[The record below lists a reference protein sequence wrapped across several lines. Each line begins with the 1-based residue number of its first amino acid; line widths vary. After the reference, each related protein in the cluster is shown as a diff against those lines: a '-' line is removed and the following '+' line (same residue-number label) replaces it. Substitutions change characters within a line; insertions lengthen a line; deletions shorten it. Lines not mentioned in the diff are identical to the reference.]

1 MIFAN
6 NLRKNYGTLEVI
18 NDTTL
23 KLPKKGMVAFL
34 GESGSGKTTLVNVLG
49 GLDSYKSGSISYDDI
64 KFLKYQMDKVD
75 TYRRNH
81 FGYIFQNY
89 NILEDKTVSENLLL
103 ALHIIGIYDEKECEK
118 RIKNALEAVGLYKFR
133 KKLAGALSGGQMQRV
148 SIARALVKHN
158 DVIIADEPTGNLDSE
173 STRQIIRILKKLS
186 INSLI
191 ILVTHDISLANTYA
205 DYIYHIKDGKISDYK
220 ENNLKDNEKEDNFT
234 YDDSFYEPIIKKDRA
249 KFGLL
254 LKEEF
259 CNFFKDKVKGK
270 IFKFAFFLIGI
281 IFMVINV
288 LVTTNNPNKIND
300 IAARNDVYT
309 LKISSFQTK
318 ENIYSELARVYDLG
332 YIDDIYS
339 NNQSGSLK
347 IKMGVS
353 TSIKLDYSN
362 VYNQTLIKDSLIIGK
377 RPENTNE
384 VVITSKMA
392 DELTK
397 SKYYRSYDEIIG
409 LKLFLNESIVGIAK
423 NDQAYIYKLNQT
435 YNSANYYYYNSGIYN
450 FEIYDDSLQI
460 EGNKPKSLNDIVVSS
475 QFLINKGL
483 KVGQTLNNGD
493 KICGSFDNRKEI
505 VYGLSDRIFIQSIE
519 SEEVDCTINDLT
531 RLKGYQTFEVT
542 NKYENISE
550 NNLDNYNQ
558 SKYINLTIEIILII
572 ICAIYLI
579 FTMKSKMLQ
588 DIYEIGVRREL
599 GQKRISIIL
608 NYILKSFVTLTLTII
623 IGYILST
630 LIYIFIALRV
640 NSFGGNIPVL
650 YNSLSTYLII
660 LIIYVMGI
668 IFGIIPVLLLLKHT
682 PAEIVKKY
690 DI

>member
-6 NLRKNYGTLEVI
+6 NLRKNYGTLEVV

-49 GLDSYKSGSISYDDI
+49 GLDSYKSGSISYDDT

-103 ALHIIGIYDEKECEK
+103 ALHIIGIYDETECEK

-220 ENNLKDNEKEDNFT
+220 ENNLKDNEKEDTFT

-435 YNSANYYYYNSGIYN
+435 YNSANYYYNSGIYN

-505 VYGLSDRIFIQSIE
+505 IYGLSDRIFIQSIE

>member
-49 GLDSYKSGSISYDDI
+49 GLDSYKSGSISYDDT

-158 DVIIADEPTGNLDSE
+158 DVIIADEPTGNLDGD

-384 VVITSKMA
+384 VVITSKIA

-409 LKLFLNESIVGIAK
+409 LKLSLNESIVGIAK

-435 YNSANYYYYNSGIYN
+435 YNSANYYYNSGIYN

-483 KVGQTLNNGD
+483 KIGQTLNNGD

-668 IFGIIPVLLLLKHT
+668 IFGIIPVLLLHKHT

>member
-49 GLDSYKSGSISYDDI
+49 GLDSYKSGSISYDDTR
-64 KFLKYQMDKVD
+64 FLKYQMDKVD

-234 YDDSFYEPIIKKDRA
+234 YDDSFYEPIIKKERA

-259 CNFFKDKVKGK
+259 CNFFNDKVKGK

-409 LKLFLNESIVGIAK
+409 LKLSLNESIVGIAK

-435 YNSANYYYYNSGIYN
+435 YNSANYYYNSGIYN

-542 NKYENISE
+542 NKYENIYE

-579 FTMKSKMLQ
+579 FTMKSKMLH

-668 IFGIIPVLLLLKHT
+668 IFGIIPVLLLLRHT

>member
-49 GLDSYKSGSISYDDI
+49 GLDSYKSGSISYDDT

-397 SKYYRSYDEIIG
+397 SKYYISYDEIIG
-409 LKLFLNESIVGIAK
+409 LKLSLNESIVGIVK

-435 YNSANYYYYNSGIYN
+435 YNSANYYYNSGIYN

-542 NKYENISE
+542 NKYENIYE

>member
-49 GLDSYKSGSISYDDI
+49 GLDSYKSGSISYDDTR
-64 KFLKYQMDKVD
+64 FLKYQMDKVD

-89 NILEDKTVSENLLL
+89 NILEDKTVYENLLL
-103 ALHIIGIYDEKECEK
+103 ALHIIGIYDETECEK

-158 DVIIADEPTGNLDSE
+158 DVIIADEPTGNLDGE

-288 LVTTNNPNKIND
+288 LVTTNNHNKIND

-409 LKLFLNESIVGIAK
+409 LKLSLNESIVGIAK

-435 YNSANYYYYNSGIYN
+435 YNSANYYYNSGIYN

-542 NKYENISE
+542 NKYENIYE

-579 FTMKSKMLQ
+579 FTMKSKMLH

>member
-49 GLDSYKSGSISYDDI
+49 GLDSYKSGSISYDDTR
-64 KFLKYQMDKVD
+64 FLKYQMDKVD

-89 NILEDKTVSENLLL
+89 NILEDKTVYENLLL
-103 ALHIIGIYDEKECEK
+103 ALHIIGIYDETECEK

-397 SKYYRSYDEIIG
+397 SKYYKSYDEIIG

-435 YNSANYYYYNSGIYN
+435 YNSANYYYNSGIYN

-623 IGYILST
+623 IGYVLSM

-650 YNSLSTYLII
+650 YNNLSTYLII

>member
-49 GLDSYKSGSISYDDI
+49 GLDSYKSGSISYDDT

-158 DVIIADEPTGNLDSE
+158 DVIIADEPTGNLDSD

-435 YNSANYYYYNSGIYN
+435 YNSANYYYNSGIYN

-542 NKYENISE
+542 NKYENIYE

-579 FTMKSKMLQ
+579 FTMKSKMLH

>member
-49 GLDSYKSGSISYDDI
+49 GLDSYKSGSISYDDTR
-64 KFLKYQMDKVD
+64 FLKYQMDKVD

-89 NILEDKTVSENLLL
+89 NILEDKTVYENLLL
-103 ALHIIGIYDEKECEK
+103 ALHIIGIYDETECEK

-158 DVIIADEPTGNLDSE
+158 DVIIADEPTGNLDSD
-173 STRQIIRILKKLS
+173 STRQITRILKKLS

-435 YNSANYYYYNSGIYN
+435 YNSANYYYNSGIYN

-483 KVGQTLNNGD
+483 KVGKTLNNGD

-542 NKYENISE
+542 NKYENIYE

-579 FTMKSKMLQ
+579 FTMKSKMLH

>member
-23 KLPKKGMVAFL
+23 KLPKKGMIAFL

-49 GLDSYKSGSISYDDI
+49 GLDSYKSGSISYDDT

-259 CNFFKDKVKGK
+259 CNFFNDKVKGK

-288 LVTTNNPNKIND
+288 LVTTNNHNKIND

-409 LKLFLNESIVGIAK
+409 LKLSLNESIVGIAK

-435 YNSANYYYYNSGIYN
+435 YNSANYYYNSGIYN

-542 NKYENISE
+542 NKYENIYE

-579 FTMKSKMLQ
+579 FTMKSKMLH

>member
-49 GLDSYKSGSISYDDI
+49 GLDSYKSGSISYDDT

-409 LKLFLNESIVGIAK
+409 LKLSLNESIVGIAK

-435 YNSANYYYYNSGIYN
+435 YNSANYYYNSGIYN

>member
-49 GLDSYKSGSISYDDI
+49 GLDSYKSGSISYDDTR
-64 KFLKYQMDKVD
+64 FLKYQMDKVD
-75 TYRRNH
+75 TYIRNH

-89 NILEDKTVSENLLL
+89 NILEDKTVYENLLL
-103 ALHIIGIYDEKECEK
+103 ALHIIGIYDETECEK

-435 YNSANYYYYNSGIYN
+435 YNSANYYYNSGIYN

-542 NKYENISE
+542 NKYENIYE

-579 FTMKSKMLQ
+579 FTMKSKMLH

>member
-34 GESGSGKTTLVNVLG
+34 CESGSGKTTLVNVLG
-49 GLDSYKSGSISYDDI
+49 GLDSYKSGSISYDDTR
-64 KFLKYQMDKVD
+64 FLKYQMDKVD

-158 DVIIADEPTGNLDSE
+158 DVIIADEPTGNLDSD
-173 STRQIIRILKKLS
+173 STRRIIRILKKLS

-191 ILVTHDISLANTYA
+191 ILVTHDMSLANTYA

-259 CNFFKDKVKGK
+259 CNFFNDKVKGK

-397 SKYYRSYDEIIG
+397 SKYYRSYDEIIS
-409 LKLFLNESIVGIAK
+409 LKLSLNESIVGIAK

-435 YNSANYYYYNSGIYN
+435 YNSANYYYNSGIYN

-483 KVGQTLNNGD
+483 KVGQTINNGD

-542 NKYENISE
+542 NKYENIYE
-550 NNLDNYNQ
+550 NNL
-558 SKYINLTIEIILII
+558 
-572 ICAIYLI
+572 
-579 FTMKSKMLQ
+579 
-588 DIYEIGVRREL
+588 G
-599 GQKRISIIL
+599 
-608 NYILKSFVTLTLTII
+608 
-623 IGYILST
+623 
-630 LIYIFIALRV
+630 
-640 NSFGGNIPVL
+640 
-650 YNSLSTYLII
+650 
-660 LIIYVMGI
+660 
-668 IFGIIPVLLLLKHT
+668 
-682 PAEIVKKY
+682 
-690 DI
+690 

>member
-49 GLDSYKSGSISYDDI
+49 GLDSYKSGSISYDDTR
-64 KFLKYQMDKVD
+64 FLKYQMDKVD

-89 NILEDKTVSENLLL
+89 NILEDKTVYENLLL

-205 DYIYHIKDGKISDYK
+205 DYIYHIKDGKISHYK

-259 CNFFKDKVKGK
+259 CNFFNDKVKGK

-435 YNSANYYYYNSGIYN
+435 YNSANYYYNSGIYN

-542 NKYENISE
+542 NKYENIYE

-668 IFGIIPVLLLLKHT
+668 MFGIIPVLLLLKHT

>member
-49 GLDSYKSGSISYDDI
+49 GLDSYKSGSISYDDT

-158 DVIIADEPTGNLDSE
+158 DVIIADEPTGNVDSE

-259 CNFFKDKVKGK
+259 CNFFNDKVKGK

-435 YNSANYYYYNSGIYN
+435 YNSANYYYNSGIYN

>member
-49 GLDSYKSGSISYDDI
+49 GLDSYKSGSISYDDT

-158 DVIIADEPTGNLDSE
+158 DVIIADEPTGNLDSD
-173 STRQIIRILKKLS
+173 STRQITRILKKLS

-435 YNSANYYYYNSGIYN
+435 YNSANYYYNSGIYN

-542 NKYENISE
+542 NKYEIIYE

-579 FTMKSKMLQ
+579 FTMKSKMLH

>member
-49 GLDSYKSGSISYDDI
+49 GLDSYKSGSISYDDTR
-64 KFLKYQMDKVD
+64 FLKYQMDKVD

-89 NILEDKTVSENLLL
+89 NILEDKTVYKNLLL
-103 ALHIIGIYDEKECEK
+103 ALHIIGIYDETECEK

-158 DVIIADEPTGNLDSE
+158 DVIIADEPTGNLDSD
-173 STRQIIRILKKLS
+173 STRQIIRMLKKLS

-397 SKYYRSYDEIIG
+397 SKYYISYDEIIG
-409 LKLFLNESIVGIAK
+409 LKLSLNESIVGIVK

-435 YNSANYYYYNSGIYN
+435 YNSANYYYNSGIYN

-542 NKYENISE
+542 NKYENIYE

-579 FTMKSKMLQ
+579 FTMKSKMLH

>member
-49 GLDSYKSGSISYDDI
+49 GLDSYKSGSISYDDTR
-64 KFLKYQMDKVD
+64 FLKYQMDKVD

-259 CNFFKDKVKGK
+259 CNFFNDKVKGK

-409 LKLFLNESIVGIAK
+409 LKLSLNESIVGIVK

-435 YNSANYYYYNSGIYN
+435 YNSANYYYNSGIYN

-542 NKYENISE
+542 NKYENIYE

-579 FTMKSKMLQ
+579 FTMKSKMLH

>member
-49 GLDSYKSGSISYDDI
+49 GLDSYKSGSISYDDTR
-64 KFLKYQMDKVD
+64 FLKYQMDKVD

-435 YNSANYYYYNSGIYN
+435 YNSANYYYNSGIYN

>member
-6 NLRKNYGTLEVI
+6 DLRKNYGTLEVI

-259 CNFFKDKVKGK
+259 CNFFNDKVKGK

-435 YNSANYYYYNSGIYN
+435 YNSANYYYNSGIYN

>member
-49 GLDSYKSGSISYDDI
+49 GLDSYKSGSISYDDTR
-64 KFLKYQMDKVD
+64 FLKYQMDKVD

-103 ALHIIGIYDEKECEK
+103 ALQIIGIYDEKECEK

-259 CNFFKDKVKGK
+259 CNFFNDKVKGK

-409 LKLFLNESIVGIAK
+409 LKLSLNESIVGIVK

-435 YNSANYYYYNSGIYN
+435 YNSANYYYNSGIYN

-542 NKYENISE
+542 NKYENIYE

-579 FTMKSKMLQ
+579 FTMKSKMLH
-588 DIYEIGVRREL
+588 DIYEIGVR
-599 GQKRISIIL
+599 
-608 NYILKSFVTLTLTII
+608 
-623 IGYILST
+623 
-630 LIYIFIALRV
+630 
-640 NSFGGNIPVL
+640 
-650 YNSLSTYLII
+650 
-660 LIIYVMGI
+660 
-668 IFGIIPVLLLLKHT
+668 
-682 PAEIVKKY
+682 
-690 DI
+690 

>member
-49 GLDSYKSGSISYDDI
+49 GLDSYKSGSISYDDT

-259 CNFFKDKVKGK
+259 CNFFNDKVKGK

-435 YNSANYYYYNSGIYN
+435 YNSANYYYNSGIYN

-542 NKYENISE
+542 NKYENITE

>member
-49 GLDSYKSGSISYDDI
+49 GLDSYKSGSISYDDTR
-64 KFLKYQMDKVD
+64 FLKYQMDKVD

-542 NKYENISE
+542 NKYENIYE

-579 FTMKSKMLQ
+579 FTMKSKMLH

>member
-49 GLDSYKSGSISYDDI
+49 GLDSYKSGSISYDDTR
-64 KFLKYQMDKVD
+64 FLKYQMDKVD

-158 DVIIADEPTGNLDSE
+158 DVIIADEPTGNLDSD

-259 CNFFKDKVKGK
+259 CNFFNDKVKGK

-435 YNSANYYYYNSGIYN
+435 YNSANYYYNSGIYN

-542 NKYENISE
+542 NKYENIYE

-579 FTMKSKMLQ
+579 FTMKSKMLH

>member
-49 GLDSYKSGSISYDDI
+49 GLDSYKSGSISYDDTR
-64 KFLKYQMDKVD
+64 FLKYQMDKVD

-89 NILEDKTVSENLLL
+89 NILEDKTVYENLLL

-259 CNFFKDKVKGK
+259 CNFFNDKVKGK

-288 LVTTNNPNKIND
+288 LVTTNNHNKIND

-409 LKLFLNESIVGIAK
+409 LKLSLNESIVGIAK

-435 YNSANYYYYNSGIYN
+435 YNSANYYYNSGIYN

>member
-49 GLDSYKSGSISYDDI
+49 GLDSYKSGSISYDDTR
-64 KFLKYQMDKVD
+64 FLKYQMDKVD

-103 ALHIIGIYDEKECEK
+103 ALQIIGIYDEKECKK

-409 LKLFLNESIVGIAK
+409 LKLSLNESIVGIAK

-435 YNSANYYYYNSGIYN
+435 YNSANYYYNSGIYN

-542 NKYENISE
+542 NKYENIYE

-579 FTMKSKMLQ
+579 FTMKSKMLH

-608 NYILKSFVTLTLTII
+608 NYILNSFVTLTLTII

>member
-23 KLPKKGMVAFL
+23 KLPKKGMIAFL

-49 GLDSYKSGSISYDDI
+49 GLDSYKSGSISYDDT

-158 DVIIADEPTGNLDSE
+158 DVIIADEPTGNLDSD

-259 CNFFKDKVKGK
+259 CNFFNDKVKGK

-435 YNSANYYYYNSGIYN
+435 YNSANYYYNSGIYN

-542 NKYENISE
+542 NKYENIYE

-579 FTMKSKMLQ
+579 FTMKSKMLH

>member
-49 GLDSYKSGSISYDDI
+49 GLDSYKSGSISYDDT

-158 DVIIADEPTGNLDSE
+158 DVIIADEPTGNLDSD

-259 CNFFKDKVKGK
+259 CNFFNDKVKGK

-435 YNSANYYYYNSGIYN
+435 YNSANYYYNSGIYN

-505 VYGLSDRIFIQSIE
+505 IYGLSDRIFIQSIE

-572 ICAIYLI
+572 ICVIYLI

-623 IGYILST
+623 IGYILSS

>member
-49 GLDSYKSGSISYDDI
+49 GLDSYKSGSISYDDT

-89 NILEDKTVSENLLL
+89 NILEDKTVYENLLL
-103 ALHIIGIYDEKECEK
+103 ALHIIGIYDETECEK

-409 LKLFLNESIVGIAK
+409 LKLSLNESIVGIAK

-435 YNSANYYYYNSGIYN
+435 YNSANYYYNSGIYN

-542 NKYENISE
+542 NKYENIYE

-558 SKYINLTIEIILII
+558 SKYVNLTIEIILII

-579 FTMKSKMLQ
+579 FTMKSKMLH

>member
-49 GLDSYKSGSISYDDI
+49 GLDSYKSGSISYDDTR
-64 KFLKYQMDKVD
+64 FLKYQMDKVD

-103 ALHIIGIYDEKECEK
+103 ALHIIGIYDETECEK

-158 DVIIADEPTGNLDSE
+158 DVIIADEPTGNLDSD

-460 EGNKPKSLNDIVVSS
+460 EGNKLKSLNDIVVSS

-483 KVGQTLNNGD
+483 KVGQALNNGD

>member
-49 GLDSYKSGSISYDDI
+49 GLDSYKSGSISYDDT

-148 SIARALVKHN
+148 SIARALIKHN

-234 YDDSFYEPIIKKDRA
+234 YDDSFYEPIIKKDRV

-259 CNFFKDKVKGK
+259 CNFFNDKVKGK

-392 DELTK
+392 DEHTK

-435 YNSANYYYYNSGIYN
+435 YNSANYYYNSGIYN

-542 NKYENISE
+542 NKYENIYE

-579 FTMKSKMLQ
+579 FTMKSKMLH

>member
-23 KLPKKGMVAFL
+23 KLPKKGMIAFL

-49 GLDSYKSGSISYDDI
+49 GLDSYKSGSISYDDT

-158 DVIIADEPTGNLDSE
+158 DVIIADEPTGNLDSD
-173 STRQIIRILKKLS
+173 STRQITRILKKLS

-435 YNSANYYYYNSGIYN
+435 YNSANYYYNSGIYN

-542 NKYENISE
+542 NKYENIYE

-579 FTMKSKMLQ
+579 FTMKSKMLH

>member
-23 KLPKKGMVAFL
+23 KLPKKGMIAFL

-49 GLDSYKSGSISYDDI
+49 GLDSYKSGSISYDDT

-103 ALHIIGIYDEKECEK
+103 ALQIIGIYDEKECEK

-397 SKYYRSYDEIIG
+397 SKYYISYDEIIG
-409 LKLFLNESIVGIAK
+409 LKLSLNESIVGIVK

-435 YNSANYYYYNSGIYN
+435 YNSANYYYNSGIYN

-542 NKYENISE
+542 NKYENIYE

-579 FTMKSKMLQ
+579 FTMKSKMLH

-668 IFGIIPVLLLLKHT
+668 MFGIIPVLLLLKHT

>member
-49 GLDSYKSGSISYDDI
+49 GLDSYKSGSISYDDT

-435 YNSANYYYYNSGIYN
+435 YNSANYYYNSGIYN

-542 NKYENISE
+542 NKYENIYE

>member
-49 GLDSYKSGSISYDDI
+49 GLDSYKSGSISYDDTR
-64 KFLKYQMDKVD
+64 FLKYQMDKVD

-158 DVIIADEPTGNLDSE
+158 DVIIADEPTGNLDSD

-397 SKYYRSYDEIIG
+397 SKYYISYDEIIG
-409 LKLFLNESIVGIAK
+409 LKLSLNESIVGIVK

-435 YNSANYYYYNSGIYN
+435 YNSANYYYNSGIYN

>member
-49 GLDSYKSGSISYDDI
+49 GLDSYKSGSISYDDTR
-64 KFLKYQMDKVD
+64 FLKYQMDKVD

-435 YNSANYYYYNSGIYN
+435 YNSANYYYNSGIYN

-542 NKYENISE
+542 NKYENIYE

-579 FTMKSKMLQ
+579 FTMKSKMLH

>member
-23 KLPKKGMVAFL
+23 KLPKKGMIAFL

-49 GLDSYKSGSISYDDI
+49 GLDSYKSGSISYDDT

-397 SKYYRSYDEIIG
+397 SKYYISYDEIIG
-409 LKLFLNESIVGIAK
+409 LKLSLNESIVGIVK

-435 YNSANYYYYNSGIYN
+435 YNSANYYYNSGIYN

>member
-49 GLDSYKSGSISYDDI
+49 GLDSYKSGSISYDDT

-259 CNFFKDKVKGK
+259 CNFFNDKVKGK

-409 LKLFLNESIVGIAK
+409 LKLSLNESIVGIVK

-435 YNSANYYYYNSGIYN
+435 YNSANYYYNSGIYN

-542 NKYENISE
+542 NKYENIYE

-579 FTMKSKMLQ
+579 FTMKSKMLH

>member
-49 GLDSYKSGSISYDDI
+49 GLDSYKSGSISYDDTR
-64 KFLKYQMDKVD
+64 FLKYQMDKVD

-234 YDDSFYEPIIKKDRA
+234 YDDSFYEPIIQKDRA

-435 YNSANYYYYNSGIYN
+435 YNSANYYYNSGIYN

-542 NKYENISE
+542 NKYENIYE

-572 ICAIYLI
+572 ICTIYLI
-579 FTMKSKMLQ
+579 FTMKSKMLH

>member
-49 GLDSYKSGSISYDDI
+49 GLDSYKSGSISYDDTR
-64 KFLKYQMDKVD
+64 FLKYQMDKVD

-353 TSIKLDYSN
+353 TSIKLDYSS

-435 YNSANYYYYNSGIYN
+435 YNSANYYYNSGIYN

-542 NKYENISE
+542 NKYENIYE

-579 FTMKSKMLQ
+579 FTMKSKMLH